1 MDPEIWQWIW
11 LAATGM
17 FVLGELAM
25 PGSFF
30 LLPFGAGTAVATI
43 LAFSNANESLQWI
56 AFIVISLASL
66 AALRP
71 LARKLNSQEQPARV
85 GSTRLIGEI
94 GVVTKDLGE
103 ALTENGS
110 IQIGREEW
118 PAETL
123 EKEHVPAGARVKVI
137 HIEGTRVVVEVIQ
150 ES

>member
-71 LARKLNSQEQPARV
+71 LARKLNAQEQPARV

-103 ALTENGS
+103 ALKENGS

-123 EKEHVPAGARVKVI
+123 EKGHVPAGTRVKVI